1 MEKKINQIDAE
12 LLAEI
17 EKFEVAKKKK
27 KKKKGWRPSKL
38 DRVSDVLLEMR
49 CQGKSLQFMAEFVLE
64 KFGISAH
71 KSTVKRQLDKLNSM
85 RQEKKNEE

>member
-1 MEKKINQIDAE
+1 MESKKKQIDAE

-17 EKFEVAKKKK
+17 EAFDLEDAKKR
-27 KKKKGWRPSKL
+27 KKKGWRSSKL
-38 DRVSDVLLEMR
+38 DPVSHVLLEMR
-49 CQGKSLQFMAEFVLE
+49 RQGKTLRVMANFVFK